1 MKHVESG
8 NSLHERMS
16 ELCVLTTRHLV
27 KSFAGVPAVNDLNLQ
42 VRRGQVYGF
51 LGPNGAGKTTTIR
64 LLLGLIRPDQ
74 GQITVF
80 GRHLREHRK
89 DILSKVG
96 ALVEAPS
103 IYPRLTG
110 RENLRVLARLVNI
123 PAHRIDGVLRR
134 VELSDA
140 ADKRVGQYSQGMK
153 QRLGLAMA
161 LLNEPE
167 CLILDEPTNGLDP
180 AGIRDTRVLLK
191 RLAAESGITVFLSSH
206 LLSEVE
212 QVATHL
218 GIIHQGR
225 LLFQGTLNELQ
236 RTRRGRT
243 LIRTNDPQAALTLLE
258 KRAVHCRVDGDGVLD
273 LDSSEPEEAA
283 ILNHMLVEAGLRVYS
298 IQSRSH
304 RLEDLF
310 MQLTVEEN

>member
-1 MKHVESG
+1 M
-8 NSLHERMS
+8 N
-16 ELCVLTTRHLV
+16 ELCVLTTRQLA
-27 KSFAGVPAVNDLNLQ
+27 KSFSRVPAVSDLNLK
-42 VRRGQVYGF
+42 VPRGYVYGF

-74 GQITVF
+74 GQISVF
-80 GRHLREHRK
+80 GLNLREYREE
-89 DILSKVG
+89 ILSKVG
-96 ALVEAPS
+96 ALVEGPS

-110 RENLRVLARLVNI
+110 RENLRVLTRLVDI
-123 PAHRIDGVLRR
+123 PAHRIDAVLRR

-140 ADKRVGQYSQGMK
+140 AEKRAGQYSQGMK

-167 CLILDEPTNGLDP
+167 FLILDEPTNGLDP
-180 AGIRDTRVLLK
+180 AGIRDIRELLR
-191 RLAAESGITVFLSSH
+191 RLVVESGITVFLSSH

-212 QVATHL
+212 QIATYL

-225 LLFQGTLNELQ
+225 LLFQGTLNDLQ

-243 LIRTNDPQAALTLLE
+243 LIRTNDPQAALAVLE
-258 KRAVHCRVDGDGVLD
+258 TRGVHCRVDGDGVLD
-273 LDSSEPEEAA
+273 LDTSEPEEAA
-283 ILNHMLVEAGLRVYS
+283 IPNQMLVEAGLRVYG
-298 IQSRSH
+298 IENRSH

-310 MQLTVEEN
+310 MQLTLEENS